1 MRDNT
6 FLKKI
11 ACSLSSFILDHKG
24 KLTESHIKNS
34 DLPGF
39 LKKYLSSNPDIQ
51 NELLELVLLSQD
63 KPNRFA
69 NTQLAKVVAD
79 FLTHAMPYLLVKLP
93 SNFIL
98 LSDSD
103 KESIIEALDLKS
115 NLKSYL
121 ADLFTHRT
129 KQMVLADVAFLLKN
143 IGADFIQVRV
153 QMASEANSDLKTEI
167 YKTLQKQ
174 YPNALITF
182 QVERKLIGGMRV
194 IADGKMYDFSWT
206 QKIKNL
212 VKLI

>member
-1 MRDNT
+1 
-6 FLKKI
+6 
-11 ACSLSSFILDHKG
+11 
-24 KLTESHIKNS
+24 TESNIKNS

-39 LKKYLSSNPDIQ
+39 LKKYLSSKSDIQ
-51 NELLELVLLSQD
+51 NELLELVLLAQD
-63 KPNRFA
+63 KPNQFA
-69 NTQLAKVVAD
+69 STQLAKVLAD
-79 FLTHAMPYLLVKLP
+79 FLTHVIPCLLIKLP
-93 SNFIL
+93 ANFIL
-98 LSDSD
+98 LTASD
-103 KESIIEALDLKS
+103 KKSVIEGLDLKS

-129 KQMVLADVAFLLKN
+129 KQMVLSDIAFLLKK
-143 IGADFIQVRV
+143 IKADFIQVRV

-182 QVERKLIGGMRV
+182 QVESKLIGGMRV